1 MSGISEAFLDGY
13 TFILSQVALY
23 FFGVLTAGLW
33 SKLSK
38 KAGNEIDKLG
48 D

>member
-1 MSGISEAFLDGY
+1 MDVSHAFLDVY
-13 TFILSQVALY
+13 TFALSQAALY
-23 FFGVLTAGLW
+23 LFGVLTAGLW

-38 KAGNEIDKLG
+38 KAGKEIDQLG